1 MNEQELKR
9 LIDTANRRLREIEKL
24 TGLKSAFAG
33 QELKDYLDTDKV
45 KGWSPIGRIRILPDM
60 TESQKIAIEKAT
72 KNFLKDELSTIT
84 GIKKLTAKYSKEA
97 GKEMSF
103 RYSAILHRSYKNWKY
118 YQRKYDLDS
127 HFWNDIAPE
136 VDGHTKEEA
145 IDIISRYI
153 DVEIDKSNKRDLDEL
168 YNYIK
173 DTRSKK

>member
-1 MNEQELKR
+1 MNEQELQR
-9 LIDTANRRLREIEKL
+9 LINKANRRLRKIEKL

-45 KGWSPIGRIRILPDM
+45 RGWSPIGRIRLLPDM

-72 KNFLKDELSTIT
+72 KNFLKDELSTIK
-84 GIKKLTAKYSKEA
+84 GIKKITKQYSKKA
-97 GKEMSF
+97 GKQISY
-103 RYSAILHRSYKNWKY
+103 RYSARLFGAYKNWKY

-136 VDGHTKEEA
+136 VDDHNKEEF
-145 IDIISRYI
+145 IDIVLRYI
-153 DVEIDKSNKRDLDEL
+153 NVEIDNSVLKDLSEL

-173 DTRSKK
+173 DTRG

>member
-60 TESQKIAIEKAT
+60 SESQKIAIEKAT
-72 KNFLKDELSTIT
+72 KNFLKDELSTVT
-84 GIKKLTAKYSKEA
+84 GIKKLTAKYSKES
-97 GKEMSF
+97 GKEISF
-103 RYSAILHRSYKNWKY
+103 RYSARLYGAYRNWKY

-127 HFWNDIAPE
+127 NFWNDIAPE
-136 VDGHTKEEA
+136 VDGNNKEEF
-145 IDIISRYI
+145 IDIVSRYI
-153 DVEIDKSNKRDLDEL
+153 NVEIDNSVKKDLLEL

-173 DTRSKK
+173 DTRG

>member
-1 MNEQELKR
+1 MNEQELQR
-9 LIDTANRRLREIEKL
+9 LINKANRRLREIEKL

-45 KGWSPIGRIRILPDM
+45 KGWSPIGRIRLLPDM

-84 GIKKLTAKYSKEA
+84 GIKKITKQYSEKA
-97 GKEMSF
+97 GKPISY
-103 RYSAILHRSYKNWKY
+103 RYSARLFGAYKNWKY

-136 VDGHTKEEA
+136 VDGHNKEEF
-145 IDIISRYI
+145 IDIVARYI
-153 DVEIDKSNKRDLDEL
+153 DVEIDNSVLKDLSEL
-168 YNYIK
+168 YNYLK
-173 DTRSKK
+173 DTRG

>member
-24 TGLKSAFAG
+24 TGLKSAFAA

-60 TESQKIAIEKAT
+60 SESQKIAIEKAT
-72 KNFLKDELSTIT
+72 KNFLKDELSTVT
-84 GIKKLTAKYSKEA
+84 GIKKLAAKYSKES
-97 GKEMSF
+97 GKDFSF
-103 RYSAILHRSYKNWKY
+103 RYSARLYGAYRNWKY

-136 VDGHTKEEA
+136 VDDYTKEEA
-145 IDIISRYI
+145 INIISRYI

-173 DTRSKK
+173 DTRG